1 MKKFFFCLLLFALT
15 FSAKAQEICVEKS
28 IFGVQTG
35 FLGIWGHHE
44 ARLSNSIV
52 LRTELGFDSGIWGG
66 DFYEKTGFLLT
77 PVIIAE
83 PRWYYNLKKRENKFK
98 RIDGNS
104 GNFIALKTRSEEH
117 TSELQSRGHLVCRLL
132 LEKKNIKRE
141 I

>member
-15 FSAKAQEICVEKS
+15 FSAKAQEISVEKS

-77 PVIIAE
+77 PS
-83 PRWYYNLKKRENKFK
+83 N
-98 RIDGNS
+98 NS
-104 GNFIALKTRSEEH
+104 GT
-117 TSELQSRGHLVCRLL
+117 TLVL
-132 LEKKNIKRE
+132 
-141 I
+141 